1 MLPQVPDHCE
11 QSINVPLS
19 NRSSSHLVSELTQ
32 ELSKLAE
39 DSEHSAEIINLENPK
54 HSVNGD
60 NDVSNSI
67 NPYQDLSRGVFQ
79 FVDTA
84 KLDIETHY
92 THKFENRAVAYYGD
106 FPYAYNGGFHNTRPV
121 ADNPYLKSILERLRS
136 QFPKLKFNSAMITKY
151 RNGQQGIPFHSD
163 DERSISPGS
172 MISTISLGATRV
184 LSFRSKL
191 RAHIADLTLSH
202 GDIMNMTRQS
212 QTSFEHSLIQ
222 DKSETMRISITL
234 RLIDGSATLSTLSDV
249 SSQVKNT
256 EPSAPKTRS
265 IEHSGKSLCV
275 YISSS
280 MFSKLEGEKLSSKHH
295 EAHVFSYPGATA
307 NAINERFQSD
317 VRKDTLNT
325 NNVKSIVL
333 MCGTND
339 VDSILN
345 SPRNM
350 RTKLL
355 CPDSFSGDARAL
367 DFTNNCIEK
376 LVLFLHKWAPGADIK
391 IVNLLPRESFSRN
404 KVITDINECISNL
417 QRKYTYVKLLSTETN
432 RFLFSDKKGFRKS
445 SFFSSYGEDNV
456 HLNDYGIVKLAR
468 HLKYHAHH

>member
-1 MLPQVPDHCE
+1 MSRIPVGSRHYNLRYRGNSVKFPSNGSCPTDKCSNCLTLLRENDSLRRQISFLYKQLSESDSALKVPLSDGSLIPVLPQVPDHCE

-60 NDVSNSI
+60 NDVTNSI
-67 NPYQDLSRGVFQ
+67 NSYQDLSRGVFQ

-333 MCGTND
+333 MCGTN
-339 VDSILN
+339 
-345 SPRNM
+345 
-350 RTKLL
+350 
-355 CPDSFSGDARAL
+355 
-367 DFTNNCIEK
+367 
-376 LVLFLHKWAPGADIK
+376 
-391 IVNLLPRESFSRN
+391 LP
-404 KVITDINECISNL
+404 
-417 QRKYTYVKLLSTETN
+417 
-432 RFLFSDKKGFRKS
+432 FSDKS
-445 SFFSSYGEDNV
+445 
-456 HLNDYGIVKLAR
+456 A
-468 HLKYHAHH
+468 